1 MENINLKR
9 NNELEL
15 AKRLVADK
23 NTNLKAL
30 SKETKIPYPSLKAYR
45 YNLKTLNNARRV
57 ELLAN
62 ISDKRFVKNTM
73 TDKEIAKTKNK
84 LSSMF
89 DNWLMDSAKDKQKNA
104 IIKRMRTIILSD
116 PVAVAELFK
125 ASKGIEN

>member
-1 MENINLKR
+1 MENINLQR

-30 SKETKIPYPSLKAYR
+30 NKETKIPYPSLKAYR

-89 DNWLMDSAKDKQKNA
+89 DNWLTDYANDTDS
-104 IIKRMRTIILSD
+104 ITMIKLIRKMVLSD
-116 PVAVAELFK
+116 PVVVAELFK
-125 ASKGIEN
+125 AEKNK